1 MTTNIPPTSEDMK
14 SPILLELLARYL
26 VVVSLGLG
34 AVAAALHAA
43 PATAVVAAGIDK
55 YIAAAAIVSTFSH
68 PFNFSG
74 CNQVRRL
81 SRQRPDNPV

>member
-43 PATAVVAAGIDK
+43 PAPAVVAAGIDE
-55 YIAAAAIVSTFSH
+55 
-68 PFNFSG
+68 
-74 CNQVRRL
+74 
-81 SRQRPDNPV
+81 